1 VIDDDVG
8 TSTRAS
14 ARECTLARATSIT
27 DDVGKTMANEDLT
40 TEVRARDVRTND
52 GGGRDREFRERF
64 RSAFASI
71 ANEGFAIAIETR
83 DRDRSD
89 WIGLDWIRS
98 SYRMS

>member
-1 VIDDDVG
+1 
-8 TSTRAS
+8 
-14 ARECTLARATSIT
+14 
-27 DDVGKTMANEDLT
+27 MANEDLT

-64 RSAFASI
+64 RLAFASI

-98 SYRMS
+98 SMECPSEGETSIASSRATMSRGN